1 MSFQQV
7 VFSFRGKEMY
17 LRLISDEK
25 RFPLMYSSE
34 IKKSKQIGKQLRGG
48 KTKTAPNNPADS
60 L

>member
-1 MSFQQV
+1 
-7 VFSFRGKEMY
+7 MY

-25 RFPLMYSSE
+25 RFPLICSSE

-48 KTKTAPNNPADS
+48 KTKAAPNNPADS

>member
-7 VFSFRGKEMY
+7 VFSFRGKEMC

-25 RFPLMYSSE
+25 RFPLICSSE

-48 KTKTAPNNPADS
+48 KTAPNNPADS